1 MRRIASIALCATALA
16 ALALP
21 AEARVRHPRQRVVMV
36 DTFAPP
42 LTIQKRSFLDPG
54 PVVPVRSLQQYV
66 TVGTGPAQNPMEQGF
81 GRSKF
86 GNEALPR
93 SFDPP
98 IPGRPVNLFDVIW
111 Y

>member
-1 MRRIASIALCATALA
+1 MRRIATLALCATALA
-16 ALALP
+16 TLAIP
-21 AEARVRHPRQRVVMV
+21 AEARVRHYRQQVVVV
-36 DTFAPP
+36 DTIAPP
-42 LTIQKRSFLDPG
+42 LTINKRSFLDPG

-66 TVGTGPAQNPMEQGF
+66 TVGAGPAQNPMEEGF

-98 IPGRPVNLFDVIW
+98 IPGRPVNLLDVRP